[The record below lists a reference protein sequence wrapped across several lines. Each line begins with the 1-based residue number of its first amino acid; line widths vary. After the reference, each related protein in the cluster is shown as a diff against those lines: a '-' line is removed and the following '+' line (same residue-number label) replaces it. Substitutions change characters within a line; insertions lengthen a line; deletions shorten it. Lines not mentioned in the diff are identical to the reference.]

1 LLFVAEEERLLLLEK
16 LLETLLLLLL
26 LLLLPA
32 GFPPVVEEEE
42 DFFTVSPP
50 GTVGL
55 TIAAVLAPTEV
66 PLALGGTEE
75 VKVLVEAVTGATPLL
90 PEDDEATT
98 AGGGADTVVPL
109 LGRLARLLLGI

>member
-1 LLFVAEEERLLLLEK
+1 VLFAIEEERLLLLEE
-16 LLETLLLLLL
+16 LLETLLL

-32 GFPPVVEEEE
+32 GFPPVEEED

-66 PLALGGTEE
+66 PLAFGGTEE
-75 VKVLVEAVTGATPLL
+75 AKVLVEAVTGATPLL

-98 AGGGADTVVPL
+98 GGGADTVVPL